1 MNACRYAVRPG
12 MNMLEICIAV
22 AVMAL
27 AMIPIYNHISRQ
39 TSIAIHTEKIQMA
52 DKILQ
57 SIKEEMVGTPFK
69 TLVELTKQ
77 LTKDAEGKYPLADG
91 FYQATNQKVLEIQ
104 KKFKDFQVEGKMWFV
119 DRRTDPNAAEVLDC
133 IQVDA
138 KVFWHFPGNEASNGV
153 AKAERTRTFM
163 IVAPK

>member
-1 MNACRYAVRPG
+1 
-12 MNMLEICIAV
+12 MLEICIAV
-22 AVMAL
+22 TVMAL

-57 SIKEEMVGTPFK
+57 SVKEEMLGTPFK
-69 TLVELTKQ
+69 NLVEMTKQ
-77 LTKDAEGKYPLADG
+77 LQKDTEGKFPLVDG

-104 KKFKDFQVEGKMWFV
+104 KKYKDFQIEGRMWFV
-119 DRRTDPNAAEVLDC
+119 DRRTDPSAAEVLDC

-138 KVFWHFPGNEASNGV
+138 KVNWHYPGNAASDGV
-153 AKAERTRTFM
+153 AKAERTRSFM
-163 IVAPK
+163 IVSPK